1 MGDLADKDWLA
12 SEARAVRG
20 WLTASIAFALLAT
33 AAIIAQAGAM
43 AHLVALA
50 LDGTELS
57 RWRAPV
63 AVLAIAVTA
72 RALGQWGQ
80 SATGTAAAA
89 RVKSGLRRR
98 LWDRIGALGPVGTHD
113 FAPGDAAARVLD
125 RVDALEGYFARFR
138 PQLVV
143 SGLAPLAILVVVASL
158 DWLAA
163 ILLLAAAPLIPLFMA
178 LVGMGADELNRRQ
191 AEWVNHL
198 SGHFLDRVRGLVTL
212 QLFDREGAAVAD
224 VEHGAQS
231 YRRLTLRT
239 LRVAFL
245 SSAVLEF
252 FASVA
257 IAVIAIYI
265 GFALLG
271 AIGFGP
277 ADELTLYAGL
287 FVLLLAPEFF
297 QPLRNLAQHYHD
309 RAAAL
314 GAVPS
319 IRAVLERA
327 SPAAD
332 DTAAQHDG
340 GARRI
345 VFDAV
350 DLGYGD
356 GASVLHS
363 VECTVEPGERVLL
376 TGPSGGGKSTLLAA
390 IAGFL
395 APTAGRIQGTGPCA
409 WLGQRPWLLPGSLRD
424 NLRVGDPEAT
434 EAAVERAAD
443 AADVSEFA
451 QRTPAGLDARVG
463 EGGHGLSG
471 GQSQR
476 VALARA
482 FLSPAPVVVLDE
494 PTAKLDP
501 AAAERVIAGL
511 QRLVEQQRT
520 VIIASHDPRLQRLA
534 QRRLHVADGAVRE
547 VALDA

>member
-1 MGDLADKDWLA
+1 MDDAANKAWLA
-12 SEARAVRG
+12 AEARTVRG
-20 WLTASIAFALLAT
+20 WHAASVAAGLVAT

-43 AHLVALA
+43 AWLVALA
-50 LDGTELS
+50 LDGALPGAWAVPTT
-57 RWRAPV
+57 
-63 AVLAIAVTA
+63 VLAAAVA
-72 RALGQWGQ
+72 GRALGQFGQ
-80 SATGTAAAA
+80 SAAGTAAGAQA
-89 RVKSGLRRR
+89 RDRLRRR
-98 LWDRIGALGPVGTHD
+98 VWDQIGRLGPIGMSD
-113 FAPGDAAARVLD
+113 LRAGDAAARAVD

-143 SGLAPLAILVVVASL
+143 AALAPLAILATVAYL

-178 LVGMGADELNRRQ
+178 LVGMGAEELNRRQ

-198 SGHFLDRVRGLVTL
+198 AGHFLDRVRGLVTL
-212 QLFDREGAAVAD
+212 QLFGRADAAIAD

-231 YRRLTLRT
+231 YRRLTMRT

-314 GAVPS
+314 GAVPGL
-319 IRAVLERA
+319 RAVLERVP
-327 SPAAD
+327 PAAADTSLD
-332 DTAAQHDG
+332 DAGTS
-340 GARRI
+340 RRI

-350 DLGYGD
+350 ELGYGD
-356 GASVLHS
+356 GTSV
-363 VECTVEPGERVLL
+363 VQQVQCEIAAGERVLL

-395 APTAGRIQGTGPCA
+395 SPRAGRVEGAGACA
-409 WLGQRPWLLPGSLRD
+409 WLAQRPWLLPGSLRD
-424 NLRVGDPEAT
+424 NIRVGDPDAT
-434 EAAVERAAD
+434 DDALERAAA
-443 AADVSEFA
+443 AADVTEFA
-451 QRTPAGLDARVG
+451 QRYPLGLDTHVG

-471 GQSQR
+471 GQAQR

-482 FLSPAPVVVLDE
+482 FVSPAPIVILDE

-511 QRLVEQQRT
+511 QRLAQQART
-520 VIIASHDPRLQRLA
+520 VVIASHDPRLQRLA
-534 QRRLHVADGAVRE
+534 QRRLHVADGCVTE
-547 VALDA
+547 VPLDA